1 MSLLKEFDAPVDTE
15 TPPDD
20 PPEALPVDTAALPPI
35 TLGDIV
41 LAVAILIFPLALLT
55 APFGALLRMILGFIF
70 DQPSPVAQL
79 TGAIIGTLGSSF
91 IAYSANDGWN
101 AWLLILAVGAFAG
114 LVGGWTWLRIEKR
127 FLDAT

>member
-1 MSLLKEFDAPVDTE
+1 MGA
-15 TPPDD
+15 
-20 PPEALPVDTAALPPI
+20 
-35 TLGDIV
+35 
-41 LAVAILIFPLALLT
+41 LAVCIIVMVLDTGLFAIFEGIAMWVVSQILIFPLALLT

-70 DQPSPVAQL
+70 DQPSPVALL
-79 TGAIIGTLGSSF
+79 TGAIIGTLGASF